1 MKNIYSSLLVAFI
14 ALTSCNFGDINSI
27 NSKVSENVGPSDQDQ
42 ATFQK
47 NIDAHATF
55 AKAFNEENME
65 LLMSTMADSLKWSPA
80 FYNGNQILGI
90 EDFKSQLQVYFDQ
103 FDEVT
108 FHPGEGLIN
117 EDAPAYWAG
126 SHYSSGEDM
135 VTSSPNGMRVYGT
148 WSAIHTETG
157 AKIYNKYYGVLNFNS
172 ENKVAEISD
181 WMDISG
187 MQAQIENH
195 LANK

>member
-1 MKNIYSSLLVAFI
+1 MKNIYNLLVLTFMV
-14 ALTSCNFGDINSI
+14 LTSCNTNNST
-27 NSKVSENVGPSDQDQ
+27 VTENVGSSDQDK

-47 NIDAHATF
+47 NIDVHATF

-80 FYNGNQILGI
+80 FYNENKILGA
-90 EDFKSQLQVYFDQ
+90 EDFKSQIQVYFDQ

-126 SHYSSGEDM
+126 SHYSSGEGM
-135 VTSSPNGMRVYGT
+135 VTTSPNGIRVYGT

-157 AKIYNKYYGVLNFNS
+157 AKIYNKHYGVLTFNS
-172 ENKVAEISD
+172 DNKIAEISD

-187 MQAQIENH
+187 MQAQIENYV
-195 LANK
+195 ANN

>member
-1 MKNIYSSLLVAFI
+1 MKNIYNLLVLTFMV
-14 ALTSCNFGDINSI
+14 LTSCNTNNST
-27 NSKVSENVGPSDQDQ
+27 VTENVGPSDQDK

-80 FYNGNQILGI
+80 FHNENKILGA
-90 EDFKSQLQVYFDQ
+90 EDFKSQIQVYFDQ

-126 SHYSSGEDM
+126 SHYSSGEGM
-135 VTSSPNGMRVYGT
+135 VTTSPNGIRVYGT

-157 AKIYNKYYGVLNFNS
+157 AKIYNKHYGVLTFNS
-172 ENKVAEISD
+172 DNKIAEISD

-187 MQAQIENH
+187 MQAQIENYV
-195 LANK
+195 ANNQ

>member
-1 MKNIYSSLLVAFI
+1 MKNIYNLLVLTFMV
-14 ALTSCNFGDINSI
+14 LTSCNTNNST
-27 NSKVSENVGPSDQDQ
+27 VTENVGSSDQDK

-80 FYNGNQILGI
+80 FYNENKILGA
-90 EDFKSQLQVYFDQ
+90 EDFKSQIQVYFDQ

-126 SHYSSGEDM
+126 SHYSSGEGM
-135 VTSSPNGMRVYGT
+135 VTTSPNGIRVYGT

-157 AKIYNKYYGVLNFNS
+157 AKIYNKHYGVLTFNS
-172 ENKVAEISD
+172 DNKIAEISD

-187 MQAQIENH
+187 MQAQIENYV
-195 LANK
+195 ANN

>member
-1 MKNIYSSLLVAFI
+1 MKKIFTLMTLVVLVLSSCQMSPEAD
-14 ALTSCNFGDINSI
+14 AKMS
-27 NSKVSENVGPSDQDQ
+27 SDQEDQ
-42 ATFQK
+42 ATFEKQVET
-47 NIDAHATF
+47 HTTF

-65 LLMSTMADSLKWSPA
+65 MLMSTVADSLKWSPA
-80 FYNGNQILGI
+80 FYNENKILGV
-90 EDFKSQLQVYFDQ
+90 EDFKSQIQVYFDQ

-126 SHYSSGEDM
+126 SHYSSGEGM

-172 ENKVAEISD
+172 DNKVAEISD

-195 LANK
+195 VANN

>member
-1 MKNIYSSLLVAFI
+1 MKNIYNLLVLTFMV
-14 ALTSCNFGDINSI
+14 LTSCNTNNST
-27 NSKVSENVGPSDQDQ
+27 VTENVGPSDQDK

-80 FYNGNQILGI
+80 FYNENKILGA
-90 EDFKSQLQVYFDQ
+90 EDFKSQIQVYFDQ

-126 SHYSSGEDM
+126 SHYSSGEGM
-135 VTSSPNGMRVYGT
+135 VTTSPNGIRVYGT

-157 AKIYNKYYGVLNFNS
+157 AKIYNKHYGVLTFNS
-172 ENKVAEISD
+172 DNKIAEISD

-187 MQAQIENH
+187 MQAQIENYV
-195 LANK
+195 ANN

>member
-1 MKNIYSSLLVAFI
+1 MKKIFTLMTLVVLVLSSCQMSPEAD
-14 ALTSCNFGDINSI
+14 AKMSGGQ
-27 NSKVSENVGPSDQDQ
+27 EDQ
-42 ATFQK
+42 ATFEKQ
-47 NIDAHATF
+47 IETHTTF

-65 LLMSTMADSLKWSPA
+65 MLMSTVADTLKWSPA
-80 FYNGNQILGI
+80 FYNENKILGV
-90 EDFKSQLQVYFDQ
+90 EDFKSQIQVYFDQ

-126 SHYSSGEDM
+126 SHYSSGEGM

-172 ENKVAEISD
+172 DNKVAEISD

-195 LANK
+195 VANN

>member
-1 MKNIYSSLLVAFI
+1 MKNIYNLLVLTFMV
-14 ALTSCNFGDINSI
+14 LTSCNTNNST
-27 NSKVSENVGPSDQDQ
+27 VTENVGPSDQDK

-80 FYNGNQILGI
+80 FYNENKILGA
-90 EDFKSQLQVYFDQ
+90 EDFKSQIQVYFDQ

-126 SHYSSGEDM
+126 SHYSSGEGM
-135 VTSSPNGMRVYGT
+135 VTSSPNGIRVYGT

-157 AKIYNKYYGVLNFNS
+157 AKIYNKHYGVLTFNS
-172 ENKVAEISD
+172 DNKIAEISD

-187 MQAQIENH
+187 MQAQIENYV
-195 LANK
+195 ANNQ

>member
-1 MKNIYSSLLVAFI
+1 MKNIYNLLVLTFMV
-14 ALTSCNFGDINSI
+14 LTSCNTNNST
-27 NSKVSENVGPSDQDQ
+27 VTENVGSSDQDK

-80 FYNGNQILGI
+80 FYNENKILGA
-90 EDFKSQLQVYFDQ
+90 EDFKSQIQVYFDQ

-126 SHYSSGEDM
+126 SHYSSGEGM
-135 VTSSPNGMRVYGT
+135 VTTSPNGIRVYGT

-157 AKIYNKYYGVLNFNS
+157 AKIYNKHYGVLTFNS
-172 ENKVAEISD
+172 DNKIAEISD

-187 MQAQIENH
+187 MQAQIENYV
-195 LANK
+195 ANNK